1 MKKVVLIAPME
12 ANGRYRG
19 GIMTVANTLYQ
30 HKDDFKKRGIV
41 LEKFNTYIRQRKA
54 ESTGKIDINNFLNML
69 DILKGLL
76 KVTSDRSVN
85 TLYYHSS
92 IKTSLLKDLI
102 IIRMLRCFQRKQRI
116 VLHIHFAE
124 IEKIMP
130 KQHFI
135 RKWMINTL
143 KKYVNH
149 IVFLSKETRN
159 EFVDVGISDSMTS
172 VIYNFHD
179 GLIDETRFREKI
191 CRIERKEKVDLLFM
205 GSLEKRKGILDLL
218 DALHGCEEHYIL
230 HVCGGF
236 SDDSIEADY
245 AEKIKL
251 LGNNVI
257 EHGFV
262 TGEEK
267 RRVLESAD
275 CMILPSYG
283 EGFPLVLIEAMAY
296 GCMSITTPV
305 GAVPEFFRQ
314 PQNGYLFSVGNVNE
328 LRGRIQEICNDREM
342 TANQMAV
349 DYTLASE
356 FSVDSFIEL
365 ICKVF

>member
-92 IKTSLLKDLI
+92 IKTALLKDLI

-230 HVCGGF
+230 HVCGG
-236 SDDSIEADY
+236 
-245 AEKIKL
+245 L
-251 LGNNVI
+251 
-257 EHGFV
+257 
-262 TGEEK
+262 
-267 RRVLESAD
+267 
-275 CMILPSYG
+275 
-283 EGFPLVLIEAMAY
+283 
-296 GCMSITTPV
+296 
-305 GAVPEFFRQ
+305 GAVSI
-314 PQNGYLFSVGNVNE
+314 GAYY
-328 LRGRIQEICNDREM
+328 
-342 TANQMAV
+342 A
-349 DYTLASE
+349 
-356 FSVDSFIEL
+356 
-365 ICKVF
+365 